1 MHPLD
6 SSLLPLAMLALRA
19 ATVSSG
25 VGVEGSSVAAGFCA
39 EALGMG
45 AGTASA
51 RPADYS
57 CGLRIRPPAFSC
69 SHGGEVVTHGLEFGC
84 GGKWSL

>member
-1 MHPLD
+1 MLPPD

-39 EALGMG
+39 EALGMIEEW
-45 AGTASA
+45 ALA
-51 RPADYS
+51 RTPR
-57 CGLRIRPPAFSC
+57 GQRTIL
-69 SHGGEVVTHGLEFGC
+69 VVSVSVPQP
-84 GGKWSL
+84 SLVAMVVRV